1 MAPLLPSS
9 NLHLAR
15 RVRQR
20 RFSAQWSKPSAQ
32 SSLLRFIYVAS
43 TGFSIG
49 NKLWGDELNGNER
62 SVLSTVLPVS
72 KFESTLNFFGES
84 ESSSSAPLWL
94 GCSGDMSRVLLL
106 FHNGRALQTST
117 SGIRSLRSWAHPA
130 WNLWTDWWR
139 LSGTTWWTNLS
150 ILGSASQSFSP
161 TGLFLLTRSMTS
173 WKVRYLIN
181 VYL

>member
-1 MAPLLPSS
+1 M
-9 NLHLAR
+9 N
-15 RVRQR
+15 Q
-20 RFSAQWSKPSAQ
+20 
-32 SSLLRFIYVAS
+32 
-43 TGFSIG
+43 
-49 NKLWGDELNGNER
+49 N
-62 SVLSTVLPVS
+62 LPVLFPS
-72 KFESTLNFFGES
+72 DFVVL
-84 ESSSSAPLWL
+84 A
-94 GCSGDMSRVLLL
+94 DMSRMLLV

-139 LSGTTWWTNLS
+139 LFGTTWWTNLS

-181 VYL
+181 VHLQIAIQFTVSHYQHFLYCWSENILALCICTNLWHLELEMVSHKPENKSWHPQQHCLTLRGEVITSHEDR